1 MRHWNIILSSS
12 FSNFSFRSAD
22 QSDAVQKPATKP
34 KTLRSKVMKVYY
46 LNNQDKSLYL
56 THREAEC
63 TLNIIKGCTIR
74 DVGERL
80 KLSARTVEFY
90 VKNIKK
96 KLGCRTKNELIQRI
110 YNSDFMQ
117 NVDF

>member
-1 MRHWNIILSSS
+1 
-12 FSNFSFRSAD
+12 
-22 QSDAVQKPATKP
+22 
-34 KTLRSKVMKVYY
+34 MKVYY
-46 LNNQDKSLYL
+46 LDNQDKTLYL

-63 TLNIIKGCTIR
+63 MVHIAKGCTIR
-74 DVGERL
+74 DTGERL

-96 KLGCRTKNELIQRI
+96 KLGCRTKSELIQRI

-117 NVDF
+117 NVGF

>member
-1 MRHWNIILSSS
+1 MNYWNAILSSS
-12 FSNFSFRSAD
+12 FSKFSFRSAD
-22 QSDAVQKPATKP
+22 QSEEAQKPAAKA
-34 KTLRSKVMKVYY
+34 KTIRSRVMKVYY
-46 LNNQDKSLYL
+46 LDNQNKSLYL

-63 TLNIIKGCTIR
+63 MLNIIKGCTIR
-74 DVGERL
+74 DVSERL

-96 KLGCRTKNELIQRI
+96 KLGCRTKSELIQRI
-110 YNSDFMQ
+110 YNSDFMK